1 MRGDGLLVPDLAV
14 APPRKASLLPVPPHP
29 RLWADTWRADK
40 VVQQSYDAS
49 LPMVLIAVALTSLKR
64 DPFWDR
70 GAVLGHS
77 RCSVNTC
84 RAKLGSGEQKF
95 LPRDPSVSLPLA
107 SSCFPFT

>member
-1 MRGDGLLVPDLAV
+1 M
-14 APPRKASLLPVPPHP
+14 
-29 RLWADTWRADK
+29 
-40 VVQQSYDAS
+40 VQQSYDAS

-77 RCSVNTC
+77 RCSINTC